1 MKRLL
6 IYILLCV
13 GLSSVVQAQNSDEQ
27 RNIYNEAENAY
38 NLGRLEYAEELLNS
52 NINIFRGTMKQGAY
66 RLLALSNLGMDDDEE
81 AELFVSQL
89 LRENPYYSTTSD
101 DPQRFIDMVERI
113 KSGMGATITT
123 ASSQAENLNESP
135 VPVTLITEEMIRNSG
150 ARNLQEVLVAY
161 VPGMFGIDNND
172 DINIAMRSIYSSGQ
186 EKMLFMLNG
195 HRLNSYSTNISS
207 PDFSLSME
215 KIKQIEVLRGP
226 ASSLYGGVA
235 LTAVVNIITKQGADQ
250 DGLKVKAGIGSYGQL
265 RGDIVFG
272 KRYFDLDVLVWGSYY
287 KSRGEKKYVPA
298 SETGTGLTDGDII
311 IGGIGKSPSFDFGVK
326 LGWNGFSFMYD
337 SHFSQVISPYSIS
350 YTFSPYTYD
359 NYATYQGL
367 HPGTATRSHHVNLSY
382 GRKFGNLFLN
392 ATATYDDNSMVHYNV
407 VTEKPIGYLSKIL
420 GTPQTLD
427 SLLSNSGGVYRYHDG
442 QEKNYGIQVNGDY
455 SYSLSKNHHGLV
467 SFGGHFNLF
476 DLRDSRYLLGVEYKV
491 PLIDSEDVPVIAKG
505 KEQSFDAYVQLKHT
519 WKNLIFNAGLRY
531 DYKKKYN
538 DDKIHEFSP
547 RLALIFIQPKWN
559 IKLSYSRSFVDAPYF
574 YRKTN
579 IVISQ
584 TGDNLKSET
593 MNSLQFTFQTT
604 PAAGL
609 MLELNGFYNR
619 ADNLIYPRGFIHTNA
634 GTGKSIGLELMGEY
648 KTSRF
653 RANLAFEA
661 LKILDAE
668 YFGREVKRMY
678 NVPDISASLVLTW
691 QATKALNLHTH
702 IGASGNQ
709 TSYKVDLM
717 TQQLSEEDLEGRIL
731 VDIGGEYRIGPV
743 EFGVN
748 VHNLFNKQY
757 RQGGLS
763 TGLIPQKGR
772 WIIADVAVKF

>member
-6 IYILLCV
+6 IYILLCI
-13 GLSSVVQAQNSDEQ
+13 GLSSLIQAQNTDEL
-27 RNIYNEAENAY
+27 RNIYNEAEAAY
-38 NLGRLEYAEELLNS
+38 NIGRLEYVEELLTK
-52 NINIFRGTMKQGAY
+52 NINLFKGTDKQGAY
-66 RLLALSNLGMDDDEE
+66 RLLALTNLGMDDDKD
-81 AELFVSQL
+81 AEFFVSQL

-101 DPQRFIDMVERI
+101 DPQRFIDLVERI

-150 ARNLQEVLVAY
+150 ARNLQELLIAY
-161 VPGMFGIDNND
+161 VPGMYGVDNND
-172 DINIAMRSIYSSGQ
+172 DINIAMRSTYSSGQ

-207 PDFSLSME
+207 PDFSLSLE

-250 DGLKVKAGIGSYGQL
+250 DGIKVRAGIGNYGAL

-272 KRYFDLDVLVWGSYY
+272 KRYFDLDVLVWGSFY
-287 KSRGEKKYVPA
+287 KSKGEKRYVPI
-298 SETGTGLTDGDII
+298 SETGTQLTDGDII

-337 SHFSQVISPYSIS
+337 SHFSQVISPYTIS
-350 YTFSPYTYD
+350 YTFSPYSYD
-359 NYATYQGL
+359 KYTTYQGL
-367 HPGTATRSHHVNLSY
+367 HPGTSTRSHHVNLSY
-382 GRKFGNLFLN
+382 GRKFGDLFLN

-407 VTEKPIGYLSKIL
+407 VTEKPISYLSKIL
-420 GTPQTLD
+420 GTPVILD
-427 SLLSNSGGVYRYHDG
+427 SLLSDYGGVYRYHDG

-455 SYSLSKNHHGLV
+455 SYSLGNNHHGLV
-467 SFGGHFNLF
+467 SFGVHYNLF
-476 DLRDSRYLLGVEYKV
+476 DLLDSRYMLGMNFKSS
-491 PLIDSEDVPVIAKG
+491 LMDSEEVPAIAKG
-505 KEQSFDAYVQLKHT
+505 KEHSLDSYIQLKHT
-519 WKNLIFNAGLRY
+519 WNNFIFNAGLRY
-531 DYKKKYN
+531 DFKKRYN
-538 DDKIHEFSP
+538 NNKIHEFSP

-559 IKLSYSRSFVDAPYF
+559 VKLSYSRSFVDAPYF

-579 IVISQ
+579 MVISQ
-584 TGDNLKSET
+584 VGEDLKSET
-593 MNSLQFTFQTT
+593 MNSLQLTFQTT
-604 PAAGL
+604 PLSGL

-619 ADNLIYPRGFIHTNA
+619 ANNLIYPRGFIHTNA

-648 KTSRF
+648 KTNRF

-668 YFGREVKRMY
+668 YFGRKINRMY
-678 NVPDISASLVLTW
+678 NVPDVSASLVLAW

-702 IGASGNQ
+702 IGANGTQ
-709 TSYKVDLM
+709 TSYRVDLI
-717 TQQLSEEDLEGRIL
+717 TQQLTENELDGRIL
-731 VDIGGEYRIGPV
+731 MDIGGEYKIGPV
-743 EFGVN
+743 ELGVN
-748 VHNLFNKQY
+748 IHNLFDKRY
-757 RQGGLS
+757 KQGGIS
-763 TGLIPQKGR
+763 TGLIPQQGR
-772 WIIADVAVKF
+772 WVMADVAIKF